1 MRDGTRHPLYR
12 AVRLELLLLSL
23 VGLAVGI
30 RHLAA
35 TVEEVRH
42 AGHLALPEDDAAFR
56 QTLVG
61 ALAEAVVTFDFDG
74 GIRAALAEED
84 FQKAET
90 LHGVAGAFGIRLA
103 DDVERDYA
111 LATSGWAV
119 LGRNAVDFAR
129 GSLTGYGEGAF
140 GLAGAIGTDLV
151 VPLYG
156 DVRDAGIQL
165 WRYAHAQEVDGVI
178 LGLAAIGLAL
188 PVMQAA
194 TDPLKAALRLGRTSP
209 KLTQGLRNLTEQ
221 AVDTPGL
228 TAWLRRSNADEAAG
242 AARFVRRQ
250 GVEAIGRAGG
260 DVAGIFAS
268 GGRRATAAALRTA
281 DTVEDLTVFRRIAR
295 TFGAEADGYIT
306 LVGRRTGMMYR
317 TWRLTAPLAVKLL
330 ALGSLLSMAGVL
342 LAASLS
348 HAAGSR
354 LVRIVGLRWLARMLA
369 SP

>member
-12 AVRLELLLLSL
+12 AVRVALLALSL
-23 VGLAVGI
+23 AGLVVGV
-30 RHLAA
+30 RHLAG
-35 TVEEVRH
+35 TVEEARH
-42 AGHLALPEDDAAFR
+42 AGALRLPEDEAAFR
-56 QTLVG
+56 DTLVG
-61 ALAEAVVTFDFDG
+61 ALAEAVATFDFDG
-74 GIRAALAEED
+74 GIRAALTEED

-111 LATSGWAV
+111 LATGGWTV
-119 LGRNAVDFAR
+119 LGRNAWDFAR
-129 GSLTGYGEGAF
+129 GSVTGYGDGVF
-140 GLAGAIGTDLV
+140 GLAGAIGTDLA

-156 DVRDAGIQL
+156 DLRDAGIQL
-165 WRYAHAQEVDGVI
+165 WRYARQQEVDGVI
-178 LGLAAIGLAL
+178 LGLAAVGLAI

-209 KLTQGLRNLTEQ
+209 KLTRGLRELTEQ

-242 AARFVRRQ
+242 VGRFVRRQ
-250 GVEAIGRAGG
+250 GVEAVGRAGG
-260 DVAGIFAS
+260 DVAGIFAA

-281 DTVEDLTVFRRIAR
+281 DTVEDLTVFRRIAK

-330 ALGSLLSMAGVL
+330 ALGSLLSVAAAL

-354 LVRIVGLRWLARMLA
+354 LARIVGLRWLAKMLA

>member
-12 AVRLELLLLSL
+12 AVRLGLVLLSL
-23 VGLAVGI
+23 AGLVVGI

-42 AGHLALPEDDAAFR
+42 AGNLVLPEDEAAFR
-56 QTLVG
+56 ETLVG
-61 ALAEAVVTFDFDG
+61 ALAEAVVTFDFDV

-90 LHGVAGAFGIRLA
+90 LHRVAGAFGVRLA

-129 GSLTGYGEGAF
+129 GSVTGYGEGAF
-140 GLAGAIGTDLV
+140 GLAGAVGADLV

-156 DVRDAGIQL
+156 DLRDAGIQL

-209 KLTQGLRNLTEQ
+209 KLTKGLRQLTEQ

-228 TAWLRRSNADEAAG
+228 TAWLRRSNDEAAG

-281 DTVEDLTVFRRIAR
+281 DTVEELTVFRRIAR

-306 LVGRRTGMMYR
+306 LVGRRTGMTYR

-330 ALGSLLSMAGVL
+330 ALGSLLSMAGAL

-354 LVRIVGLRWLARMLA
+354 LARIVGLRWLARLL
-369 SP
+369 SSG